1 MLAGQIC
8 AVNGSRGS
16 LPGEPL
22 KWQLPVKKDKDGV
35 IAHRGKQ
42 KVKGQIHTH
51 TQYNT
56 SRLAFFLT
64 TTVIAGAIS
73 PLKNWP
79 KCLLMQSCCNGQK
92 FRVELPV
99 EEK

>member
-1 MLAGQIC
+1 MSTFFTGRQIC

-16 LPGEPL
+16 LPSEPL
-22 KWQLPVKKDKDGV
+22 KWQLPEKKDKGRV
-35 IAHRGKQ
+35 IAHRGTQ
-42 KVKGQIHTH
+42 KVKGHTRYK
-51 TQYNT
+51 QAW
-56 SRLAFFLT
+56 LFLLT

-92 FRVELPV
+92 FRVEVPV